1 MNKTYDINVSNL
13 QKSELLISK
22 TFEKGYFT
30 VAEFYLEQVFLVAWF
45 LANSNDL
52 WMFVP
57 LVCAVINVDNG
68 SYGLCFILFTS

>member
-52 WMFVP
+52 WMWSHADS
-57 LVCAVINVDNG
+57 LGD
-68 SYGLCFILFTS
+68 